1 MTFRSSDASTGV
13 FDSGV
18 GGLSVLKA
26 LQAELPLENF
36 IYIADSAHAPYCER
50 DEAYVITR
58 SRAVTAHLVSPAQ
71 VKGDIRV
78 FSTGQ
83 TNTLQALVQNW
94 LELEVSS
101 GLLYIQ

>member
-1 MTFRSSDASTGV
+1 MTFRSSDVPIGV

-18 GGLSVLKA
+18 SGLSVLKA

-58 SRAVTAHLVSPAQ
+58 SRAVTAHLISPAQ

-78 FSTGQ
+78 CSTGQ
-83 TNTLQALVQNW
+83 THTLQALAQHW
-94 LELEVSS
+94 LELEVRS
-101 GLLYIQ
+101 GLPHIQ